1 MNRLRFPR
9 HFAGFTFIELI
20 VTVAIVA
27 LLATMVFPMAELAVQ
42 RSKERDLREAL
53 RQIRGALDA
62 YKKAVDEKKIA
73 SEVDSS
79 GYPPN
84 LAILADGV
92 VDAKSPNKDRKIY
105 FLRRIPRDP
114 MNSDPTVS
122 PDASWGRRSYRSPP
136 EAPRDDGDVFDVYS
150 RSPATGLNG
159 VPYRKW

>member
-1 MNRLRFPR
+1 MNPMRLPR
-9 HFAGFTFIELI
+9 LSAGFTFIELI

-42 RSKERDLREAL
+42 RTKERDLREAL

-62 YKKAVDEKKIA
+62 YKKAVDEKKIIG
-73 SEVDSS
+73 EVDGG

-84 LAILADGV
+84 LAILAEGV
-92 VDAKSPNKDRKIY
+92 VDAKSPNKERKIY

-114 MNSDPTVS
+114 MNSDSTVS
-122 PDASWGRRSYRSPP
+122 ADASWGRRSYRSPAD
-136 EAPRDDGDVFDVYS
+136 APREDGDVFDVYS